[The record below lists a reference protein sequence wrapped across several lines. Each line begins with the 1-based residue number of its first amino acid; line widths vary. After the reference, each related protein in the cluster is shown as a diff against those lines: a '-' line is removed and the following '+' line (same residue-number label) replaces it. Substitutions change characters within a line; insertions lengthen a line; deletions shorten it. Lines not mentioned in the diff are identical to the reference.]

1 MLPASSMDSGCH
13 QSIRRDPGHLE
24 EERLVLFVMLATG
37 RKWGPSDTPEKVST
51 KRWTPSDQANPP
63 LQKLQVN
70 A

>member
-37 RKWGPSDTPEKVST
+37 RK
-51 KRWTPSDQANPP
+51 
-63 LQKLQVN
+63 
-70 A
+70 